1 MDVNGDGTVDMQDM
15 VARYDV
21 NQHPDV
27 ISGART
33 KFQVLREFMDSF
45 DGGDKDGI
53 ITPLEFAQYY
63 G

>member
-1 MDVNGDGTVDMQDM
+1 MDVTGDGRVDMQDM

-21 NQHPDV
+21 SMHPDV

-33 KFQVLREFMDSF
+33 KFQVLREFMDVF